1 MKLLLTLALVAF
13 AGAQDATVYEAGNGV
28 SLPQV
33 TRSVGPHYTSEAMR
47 HRIEGKVVL
56 SAVVLTDGTVG
67 NVTITESLDSLYGL
81 DDNAVKATK
90 QWQFKPGTK
99 DGRPVAVRVSVMM
112 TFTMSSSSKSVS
124 PRGGR
129 S

>member
-1 MKLLLTLALVAF
+1 MKVLLALALVAL
-13 AGAQDATVYEAGNGV
+13 ADAQDSTIYDLSDGV

-47 HRIEGKVVL
+47 QRIEGKVVL
-56 SAVVLTDGTVG
+56 SAVVLADGTVG
-67 NVTITESLDSLYGL
+67 DVTITESLDSLYGL

-90 QWQFKPGTK
+90 QWQFKPGMK
-99 DGRPVAVRVSVMM
+99 DGRAVAVRVSV
-112 TFTMSSSSKSVS
+112 TSAFTMSSKSVTR
-124 PRGGR
+124 RGGR